1 VPADSGVTSGAF
13 TAAPAAGKVID
24 RIAPFLGVRRV
35 IIASDLGPKTDAD
48 PASLGANER

>member
-1 VPADSGVTSGAF
+1 VAADSGVTSGAY

-35 IIASDLGPKTDAD
+35 IIPSDLGPKAAPDLAT
-48 PASLGANER
+48 LGANER